1 VSVDT
6 TRPRSLDGRLP
17 SSRRM
22 STASE
27 SHSPARGNGL
37 SGVLSKAR
45 RGRNKKIADSKSIV
59 SNGSDGSHVIR
70 GKLEVAIDKFKNQD
84 GSDDEDDESGRLSR
98 LIPKGI
104 GPMRRRKKEEKEAEI
119 RASEEAARGRSVAER
134 GTLENDTG
142 GNHISADGDG
152 SSLITYESE
161 NEEYVILCFLY
172 LLIAWD
178 HLLPWPMMQR
188 PAS

>member
-1 VSVDT
+1 
-6 TRPRSLDGRLP
+6 
-17 SSRRM
+17 M

-45 RGRNKKIADSKSIV
+45 RGRNRKTADTKSLV
-59 SNGSDGSHVIR
+59 SNDSDAFHGVR
-70 GKLEVAIDKFKNQD
+70 GKLEGAIDKFKNQD
-84 GSDDEDDESGRLSR
+84 GSDDNEDESGSLSK

-104 GPMRRRKKEEKEAEI
+104 GTMRRRKKEEKEAEI

-134 GTLENDTG
+134 GTLENDNG
-142 GNHISADGDG
+142 GNHTIIDGDR

-161 NEEYVILCFLY
+161 NEEYVILYFLHQTNC
-172 LLIAWD
+172 LGSSL
-178 HLLPWPMMQR
+178 
-188 PAS
+188 